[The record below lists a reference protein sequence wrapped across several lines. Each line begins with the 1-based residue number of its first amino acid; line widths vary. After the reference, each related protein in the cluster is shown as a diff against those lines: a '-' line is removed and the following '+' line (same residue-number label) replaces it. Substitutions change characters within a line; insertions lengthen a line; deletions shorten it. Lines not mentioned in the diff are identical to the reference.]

1 MTLTKADDRPVT
13 SLKALFGGGYNDFI
27 RTKKFYRVCRGSK
40 GSKKSKTTA
49 LDLILK
55 LMQYP
60 QANAL
65 VVRKVFGTLQ
75 QSCYT
80 DLQWAIDRTG
90 TGAYWKCSVN
100 PLQITNTQTGQVI
113 LFRGMDDPLKLASIT
128 VRKGYLCWVW
138 IEEAYEITN
147 EADFDKLVMSIRG
160 YLPPETGLWK
170 QVTLTFNPWSEHTWL
185 KERFW
190 DNPHEKEKDRIF
202 TKVTTY
208 RCNEWLGPDDII
220 RYEDMYV
227 RNPRAARVICDG
239 DWGIA
244 EGLIYE
250 DWEEKDFDPWE
261 IMKSPTV
268 KSTFGL
274 DFGYKIS
281 FNAFVAVLIDLNKHI
296 IWVYDELYEKGLS
309 NIDIAK
315 RLTSMGYAKEEIWA
329 DAAEPKSIF
338 ELQNGFDEE
347 VILEDD
353 NSTVMHWQL
362 PRIRPALK
370 GPDSVMNGIQNLQS
384 YHIIVHPKCRNTIIE
399 LNNYCYEV
407 DKDGKFTG
415 KPVKDFDHAMDALRY
430 ACAKFFV
437 KGRGIVSAVD
447 SDTYLPPVVKKNTVR
462 VCGTVE
468 TPIEGART
476 TGRVCGD
483 VIPGNSPASKRLG
496 HTINRNEQIMS

>member
-1 MTLTKADDRPVT
+1 MAEAKQPL
-13 SLKALFGGGYNDFI
+13 SLHSLVGGGYADFL

-49 LDLILK
+49 LDIIIK
-55 LMQYP
+55 MMQYP
-60 QANAL
+60 QANTL

-80 DLQWAIDRTG
+80 DLQWAIDKTG

-128 VRKGYLCWVW
+128 VRNGYLCWVW

-160 YLPPETGLWK
+160 RLPPETGLWK
-170 QVTLTFNPWSEHTWL
+170 QFTLTFNPWSEHTWL
-185 KERFW
+185 KSRFW
-190 DNPHEKEKDRIF
+190 DNPHEKERAKIF

-208 RCNEWLGPDDII
+208 KCNEWLGDDDIA
-220 RYEDMYV
+220 RYEDMYI

-239 DWGIA
+239 EWGIS

-250 DWEEKDFDPWE
+250 DWEEKEFDPWE

-268 KSTFGL
+268 RSSFGL
-274 DFGYKIS
+274 DFGYAIS
-281 FNAFVAVLIDLNKHI
+281 FNAFVAILIDVGKRIL
-296 IWVYDELYEKGLS
+296 WVYDEMYEKGLS

-315 RLTSMGYAKEEIWA
+315 KLTMMGYAKEEIWA

-338 ELQNGFDEE
+338 ELQNGFTEE
-347 VILEDD
+347 VADD
-353 NSTVMHWQL
+353 EGNISLQKWQL

-384 YHIIVHPKCRNTIIE
+384 YHIIVHPRCRNFILE
-399 LNNYCYEV
+399 LNNYCYEQ
-407 DKDGKFTG
+407 DKDGNFTG
-415 KPVKDFDHAMDALRY
+415 KPIKDWDHLMDACRY
-430 ACAKFFV
+430 AAAKFFV
-437 KGRGIVSAVD
+437 KGRGMVSALG
-447 SDTYLPPVVKKNTVR
+447 SDMPLPESTKHTVR
-462 VCGTVE
+462 VCGTMDLVE
-468 TPIEGART
+468 GQEKNAAQPHPRVSGGVDPSKSLT
-476 TGRVCGD
+476 TTRVGF
-483 VIPGNSPASKRLG
+483 
-496 HTINRNEQIMS
+496 TINND